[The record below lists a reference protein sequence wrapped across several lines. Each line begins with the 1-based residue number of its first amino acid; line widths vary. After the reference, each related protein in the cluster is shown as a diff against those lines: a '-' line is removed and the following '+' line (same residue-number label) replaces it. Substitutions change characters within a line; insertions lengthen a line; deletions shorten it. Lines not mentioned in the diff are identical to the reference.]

1 MTIPDNKER
10 RVATRFE
17 DKIQIDIILPDDNV
31 LPVEICGISIKG
43 LQFTCDGWLADE
55 IEPLGIQKLA
65 MSRKQLIINANLPF
79 DNCSKSIIIHA
90 YVIAVRR
97 LSQDKFLIGLEYENI
112 AEDGAKVLEE
122 YIQQL
127 SMDLITDS
135 SHQK

>member
-17 DKIQIDIILPDDNV
+17 DKIQIDIILADDNV

-65 MSRKQLIINANLPF
+65 MSRKHLIINANLPF
-79 DNCSKSIIIHA
+79 DGVSKSIVIHA

-112 AEDGAKVLEE
+112 ADDGAEILEE

-127 SMDLITDS
+127 SMDLNTNAS
-135 SHQK
+135 P